1 MSPDGSTIVFRAIP
15 SHLRLTTDDKRS
27 LKSFLHEL
35 TQTVA
40 GGRGFCCLLTG
51 DSELQRLNREFLQHD
66 YPTDVLSFP
75 AGDGGGWLGELAIS
89 MERASAQAQQFGHA
103 TLDELRILMLHGVL
117 HLTGLDHE
125 RDRGE
130 MSRAERKFRS
140 QFNLP
145 NTLIARASQ

>member
-1 MSPDGSTIVFRAIP
+1 MSSDGSTIVFRAIP

-27 LKSFLHEL
+27 LKSFLREL
-35 TQTVA
+35 TRTVA
-40 GGRGFCCLLTG
+40 DGRGFCCLLTG

-75 AGDGGGWLGELAIS
+75 ATDGDESLGELAIS
-89 MERASAQAQQFGHA
+89 MERASAQAEQFGHS
-103 TLDELRILMLHGVL
+103 TLDEVRILMLHGIL
-117 HLTGLDHE
+117 HLTGMDHE

-145 NTLIARASQ
+145 NTLIERASQ